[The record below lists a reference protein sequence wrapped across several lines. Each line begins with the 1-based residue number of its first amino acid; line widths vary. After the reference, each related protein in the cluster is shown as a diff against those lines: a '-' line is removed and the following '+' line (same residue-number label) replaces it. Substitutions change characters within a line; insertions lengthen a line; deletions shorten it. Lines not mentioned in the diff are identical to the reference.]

1 MGPPGSGKGTQAVR
15 IAERLSLPHIST
27 GDVLRAA
34 VRAGTPL
41 GKQVADL
48 LANGQ
53 LVGDELITGLVRDRL
68 SAADAARGFILDGFP
83 RTRTQV
89 DALDTMR
96 PADSLVVILID
107 VPDDAI
113 VMRLSTRRVCD
124 SCNITQSVSAGAD
137 TRREPCPYCGGN
149 LVRRNDDDPDIV
161 RRRLATYA
169 ETASPI
175 LECYRMRHL
184 FTAIDGLQTAD
195 HVTDA
200 MLACIAGCRE
210 RLSR

>member
-15 IAERLSLPHIST
+15 IAERFSLPHIST

-34 VRAGTPL
+34 VKAGSPL

-68 SAADAARGFILDGFP
+68 STADTAGGFILDGFP

-89 DALDTMR
+89 DALDSMR
-96 PADSLVVILID
+96 APDSLVVILID

-113 VMRLSTRRVCD
+113 VMRLSMRRVCD
-124 SCNITQSVSAGAD
+124 SCTITQSVSADAH
-137 TRREPCPYCGGN
+137 THREPCPYCGGN
-149 LVRRNDDDPDIV
+149 LVRRNDDHPDVV

-175 LECYRMRHL
+175 LECYRTRRF
-184 FTAIDGLQTAD
+184 FTAVDGLQPAD
-195 HVTDA
+195 RVTGA

-210 RLSR
+210 RLNG